1 MMEWARSSQWAKWF
15 RIPAL
20 AAALLTVG
28 CGNPTSFYVLSAAT
42 ASFVNSDKLPTD
54 HLAEAITGL
63 DCSTV
68 RMINDQGPLCR
79 REEPI
84 VIEPP
89 LYCYRTLGSIDCYRE
104 PDPFNSGADIV
115 G

>member
-1 MMEWARSSQWAKWF
+1 MMTWAKYARWAKWF
-15 RIPAL
+15 RIPVL
-20 AAALLTVG
+20 AAALLTAG
-28 CGNPTSFYVLSAAT
+28 CGNPASFYVLSAAT
-42 ASFVNSDKLPTD
+42 SSFINSDKLPTD

-68 RMINDQGPLCR
+68 RMINDNGPLCR
-79 REEPI
+79 RENPI

-104 PDPFNSGADIV
+104 PDPFNAGADIV